1 MSGQK
6 NGRPKSSPKTSQ
18 PDNTIAYELVGLV
31 NEAISQAVFITTTTE
46 EQTTAIANYC
56 ERLHTLFANVD
67 SHTDQSFSEE
77 YNGII
82 ATALMIWE
90 ACESGQVK
98 IAYRQELKP

>member
-1 MSGQK
+1 MTDKKKAAS
-6 NGRPKSSPKTSQ
+6 KSSPKTSQ
-18 PDNTIAYELVGLV
+18 PDNTIAFELVGLV

-67 SHTDQSFSEE
+67 SHTDQSFSDEF
-77 YNGII
+77 NGII

-90 ACESGQVK
+90 ACESGAVS
-98 IAYRQELKP
+98 IAYRQEVRP

>member
-1 MSGQK
+1 MTDK
-6 NGRPKSSPKTSQ
+6 KKATPESSPKTSH
-18 PDNTIAYELVGLV
+18 DNNTIAYELVGLV

-90 ACESGQVK
+90 ACESGAVS
-98 IAYRQELKP
+98 IAYRQEVRP